1 MLESMEI
8 TRRLCEFVAAS
19 RDTALSHAVGAA
31 TRRAFLNWFGCALGA
46 ADDESVEVVLRVAME
61 LGGHPQASVIGRREQ
76 LDVVNAALVNGVAAN
91 ALDFDDMH
99 VATLIHPTGAVVAA
113 ALALAEQRNA
123 SGRILL
129 NAIAVGIEIEC
140 RLGAALFPAHYD
152 AGWHSTATL
161 GTLGATAAA
170 SCVLGLPTDRIQHA
184 FGIAATQASGLRAML
199 PNACKSYNVGHAAA
213 NGVRAVLL
221 AEAGLQSAPDVL
233 EATYGLFHVF
243 GRPQHPEVL
252 FTDLGSRYAVTE
264 VSFKPYPCGVVI
276 HPLIDAVLDLVRA
289 RKIDADRV
297 VKMEAAVHPRAIQ
310 LAGRRHPAD
319 AIGGRF
325 SLYHAAA
332 LALVCGEAGLAAFD
346 GADVHAPRFV
356 DVRGRMEVMA
366 DDTLSPAQARLR
378 VQLADGTAVAH
389 RVDAPSGSPS
399 RPLSDDQMSQ
409 KFIELACR
417 TVTPER
423 AQRLYAEC
431 ARMQVM
437 DDVAALRRCWIE
449 SQGESACASR

>member
-1 MLESMEI
+1 MPESTPI
-8 TRRLCEFVAAS
+8 TRSLCEFVAAS
-19 RDTALSHAVGAA
+19 RDTALSDAVGAA
-31 TRRAFLNWFGCALGA
+31 TQRAFLNWFGCALGA
-46 ADDESVEVVLRVAME
+46 ATDESVETVLRVAMA
-61 LGGHPQASVIGRREQ
+61 LGGHPQASVIGRSER

-113 ALALAEQRNA
+113 AFALAEQRHVPA
-123 SGRILL
+123 SMLL
-129 NAIAVGIEIEC
+129 RAIAVGIEIEC
-140 RLGAALFPAHYD
+140 RLGAVLFPAHYD
-152 AGWHSTATL
+152 AGWHSTATM

-170 SCVLGLPTDRIQHA
+170 ACVLGLPTDRIQHA

-243 GRPQHPEVL
+243 GRLHDHDPEVL
-252 FTDLGSRYAVTE
+252 LADLGSRYAVTE

-289 RKIDADRV
+289 RAIDADRV

-356 DVRGRMEVMA
+356 DVRGRMEVIA

-378 VQLADGTAVAH
+378 VQLADGTALEH
-389 RVDAPSGSPS
+389 RVDAPSGSPW
-399 RPLSDDQMSQ
+399 RPLTADHIAQR
-409 KFIELACR
+409 FIHLACR

-423 AQRLYAEC
+423 AQKLYARC
-431 ARMQVM
+431 TQLQDM

-449 SQGESACASR
+449 S